1 MSYLN
6 QVVSGKLQRNKL
18 IMLYGPEG
26 VGKSTFGAQ
35 CDSPI
40 FLASEDGTANLDV
53 SRLPTA
59 DSWGQV
65 FEMLL
70 ELSNGGHGYKT
81 LVVDTLDWLEPLMFS
96 FLLDTHG
103 KKVIEE
109 VGGGYGKYVN
119 VVSSEWRKF
128 MQAIDMVREK
138 MDVVILAHSQVKAF
152 HDPMQTESYDRYQL
166 KLHVQHSSILWK
178 EYVDC
183 LLFANY
189 KTYVKKDGNKAK
201 AFGDGERTV
210 YTTRM
215 PSYDAK
221 NRYGLPDEMEMEG
234 RLVMAAIDQSCG
246 ETPENIMGEITM
258 LLDKVKDETLIAKV
272 KATVKESVNNSARLV
287 AIREKL
293 MVKLGE

>member
-1 MSYLN
+1 MSYLD

-53 SRLPTA
+53 SRLP
-59 DSWGQV
+59 SPEGWGQV

-70 ELSNGGHGYKT
+70 ELGNGGHSYKT

-96 FLLDTHG
+96 YLLDSHN
-103 KKVIEE
+103 KKVIED

-119 VVSSEWRKF
+119 VVNSEWRKF
-128 MQAIDMVREK
+128 MSAIDLVREK
-138 MDVVILAHSQVKAF
+138 MDVVVLAHSQVKPF
-152 HDPMQTESYDRYQL
+152 HDPMQAESYDRYQL
-166 KLHVQHSSILWK
+166 KLHLQQSSTLWK

-221 NRYGLPDEMEMEG
+221 NRYGLPDEMVMEG
-234 RLVMAAIDQSCG
+234 RSVMAAIDSACG
-246 ETPENIMGEITM
+246 ETPENIIGEINM
-258 LLDKVKDETLIAKV
+258 LLDKVKDEALLEKV
-272 KATVKESVNNSARLV
+272 KETVQDAGNNSARLV
-287 AIREKL
+287 AIRERL
-293 MVKLGE
+293 TVKLGE